1 VSKIS
6 ERILVTGASGYLASW
21 IVDNLLREGHQ
32 VHGTVRSL
40 RDEKKIQHLLKLQ
53 HEFPNQLTLF
63 EADLMKEGSYEKAM
77 IDCDVVIHAASPYLF
92 EKPKNPERDLI
103 KPAIEGTKN
112 ILRSVDRTAS
122 VRRVVITSSVVSLY
136 NDACDIDASR
146 NHTVSEDDKN
156 PNRDPSL
163 NPYAYSKTLAEQA
176 AWDMQRAQKRWDLI
190 SIHPGAIF
198 GPSLSK
204 RQDATSVGMI
214 IQFLNGSF
222 RTGVPKLWLG
232 VVDVRDAA
240 IAHVKAAFLPTGNKR
255 FILVADSLRLLEIAE
270 LMKVDE
276 YGVPDKLPKSEA
288 PKSLMWLIAPFIGMQ
303 RRYVARNVNHQLK
316 FNNTRSKQELGISYR
331 SPAQTFNDHIKQIVS
346 DDLLQAS

>member
-1 VSKIS
+1 MIKIK
-6 ERILVTGASGYLASW
+6 EKFLVTGAAGYLASW
-21 IVDNLLREGHQ
+21 IVDILLREGNH

-40 RDEKKIQHLLKLQ
+40 KDKEKIQHLLKLKEQ
-53 HEFPNQLTLF
+53 YPTQLSLF
-63 EADLMKEGSYEKAM
+63 ECDLLKDGSYDQAM
-77 IDCDVVIHAASPYLF
+77 AGCEIVIHSASPYLF
-92 EKPKNPERDLI
+92 EKPKDPEQELI
-103 KPAIEGTKN
+103 KPAINGTKN
-112 ILRSVDRTAS
+112 ILNSVNRTDS
-122 VRRVVITSSVVSLY
+122 VKRVVLTSSVVSLY
-136 NDACDIDASR
+136 NDACDINAER

-156 PNRDPSL
+156 SNRDPSL

-176 AWDMQRAQKRWDLI
+176 AWEMQRAQKRWDLI

-240 IAHVKAAFLPTGNKR
+240 LAHINAAFLERGNKR
-255 FILVADSLRLLEIAE
+255 FIVVADSLRLLEIAA
-270 LMKVDE
+270 LMNVGE
-276 YGVPDKLPKSEA
+276 VGIPNKLPKSEA
-288 PKSLMWLIAPFIGMQ
+288 PKALMWLIAPFIGMQ
-303 RRYVARNVNHQLK
+303 RRYVARNVNHVLK
-316 FNNTRSKQELGISYR
+316 FNNTLSRKELGIAYR

-346 DDLLQAS
+346 DGLLQAS